1 MLNKIIRNIKI
12 HWLCFKYNIKNY
24 SINSDGSI
32 DVDGD
37 VYLDFLNLEKLPLKF
52 NYVSGYFSIYNNCIT
67 SLEGCPKEVGESFD
81 CAKNQITSLKY
92 SPIKV
97 GTYINLYMNPLESL
111 EGYNFKSTL
120 YCDDLH
126 KLTRKT
132 KLKNIINDELD

>member
-1 MLNKIIRNIKI
+1 MISTKQIHDICDQQKIE
-12 HWLCFKYNIKNY
+12 NY
-24 SINSDGSI
+24 TINPDGSI

-52 NYVSGYFSIYNNCIT
+52 NYVSGDFSIYNNCIT

>member
-1 MLNKIIRNIKI
+1 MLNKFIRNIKI
-12 HWLCFKYNIKNY
+12 HWLCYKYNIKNY

-52 NYVSGYFSIYNNCIT
+52 NYVSGYFSIYDNYIT

-81 CAKNQITSLKY
+81 CARNRIITLKY

-97 GTYINLYMNPLESL
+97 GGYIDAYMNPLESL
-111 EGYNFKSTL
+111 EGHNFENIL
-120 YCDDLH
+120 YCNDLH

-132 KLKNIINDELD
+132 KLKNIINDD

>member
-1 MLNKIIRNIKI
+1 MISTKQI
-12 HWLCFKYNIKNY
+12 HDICKKYGIENY
-24 SINSDGSI
+24 TINPDGSI
-32 DVDGD
+32 DVSGN

-52 NYVSGYFSIYNNCIT
+52 NYVSGDFSIYNNCIT
-67 SLEGCPKEVGESFD
+67 SLEGCPKEVGGSFD

-111 EGYNFKSTL
+111 EGYNGEYDKL
-120 YCDDLH
+120 YCDDLY
-126 KLTRKT
+126 KLNRKT

>member
-1 MLNKIIRNIKI
+1 MISTKQI
-12 HWLCFKYNIKNY
+12 HDICKKYGIENY
-24 SINSDGSI
+24 TINPDGSI
-32 DVDGD
+32 DVSGNVCLSDK
-37 VYLDFLNLEKLPLKF
+37 NLTRIPIKF
-52 NYVSGYFSIYNNCIT
+52 NKVYGYFDCSYNFIT
-67 SLEGCPKEVGESFD
+67 SLEGCPREVGGSFD